1 MQLNPKDIDIIQR
14 SLEKALND
22 SENTYF
28 QSRMND
34 ADFKAEVEAYREAL
48 LAIKLTGEDR
58 FSILNRNLTDE
69 NRIRA
74 ILKEEEAKSLK
85 KEQTKSIKEEP
96 AYAKVVS
103 IDKNKPKT
111 FSILSRQVVMKL
123 KASRGLLAAASLM
136 AFVFIGY
143 WLWQLSNT
151 PKLSPLVLANF
162 EPYPALNIHRGG
174 GDKDITDEA
183 LQTYSNKD
191 YKKAIPLL
199 EQGFQL
205 KKDSLFL
212 FYQGVAYLGNGQT
225 EQAQTI
231 LKNLQGSDTVPTE
244 SVAWYL
250 ALAYIQSGQKE
261 QALALLDKLKNTEGK
276 YQQKAVDILGKLK

>member
-34 ADFKAEVEAYREAL
+34 ADFKTEVEAYREAL

-58 FSILNRNLTDE
+58 
-69 NRIRA
+69 IRA
-74 ILKEEEAKSLK
+74 ILLEEQAKSVR
-85 KEQTKSIKEEP
+85 KEPAISLKEEP
-96 AYAKVVS
+96 VYAKVVS

-111 FSILSRQVVMKL
+111 FSIL
-123 KASRGLLAAASLM
+123 RGVLAAASLM
-136 AFVFIGY
+136 AFVFTGY
-143 WLWQLSNT
+143 WLWQISNT

-162 EPYPALNIHRGG
+162 EPYPALDIHKGV

-183 LQTYSNKD
+183 LQTYTNKD

-212 FYQGVAYLGNGQT
+212 FYQGVAYLGNGQA

-231 LKNLQGSDTVPTE
+231 LKNLQGADTVPTE